1 MEVVVGVY
9 HVPYKKW
16 PEIHI
21 YHYYWYPNMSEKY
34 TIKKQKSMGKIESN
48 ISEEDKEKKRN
59 AWRNTKELLPQMFKN
74 KTESNDL
81 KKVEAVVITNFIE
94 DKVKSFSDAEVYIN
108 DDYDS

>member
-34 TIKKQKSMGKIESN
+34 TIKKQKSMEKIESN
-48 ISEEDKEKKRN
+48 ISEEDKEKK
-59 AWRNTKELLPQMFKN
+59 KECMKEH
-74 KTESNDL
+74 KRI
-81 KKVEAVVITNFIE
+81 ITTN
-94 DKVKSFSDAEVYIN
+94 V
-108 DDYDS
+108 